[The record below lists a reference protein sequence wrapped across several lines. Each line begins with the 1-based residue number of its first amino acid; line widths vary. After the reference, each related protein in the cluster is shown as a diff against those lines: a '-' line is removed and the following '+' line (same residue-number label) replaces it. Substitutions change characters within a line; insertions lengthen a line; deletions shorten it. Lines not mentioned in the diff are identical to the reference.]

1 MRLTHQIDGYPRYL
15 PADLT
20 SFLSDSAELAAWV
33 AESSDNVIVGHIAL
47 HAGVGDAA
55 ALVAAGSRLGT
66 PTAGSCRP
74 FDGPP
79 RGQASWSCA
88 KIARCSN

>member
-20 SFLSDSAELAAWV
+20 SFLSDSAQLAAWV

-47 HAGVGDAA
+47 HAGVGDRA
-55 ALVAAGSRLGT
+55 ALVAGPAAGLA
-66 PTAGSCRP
+66 PN
-74 FDGPP
+74 
-79 RGQASWSCA
+79 SWQLSPV
-88 KIARCSN
+88 